1 MSFQYLAGRVASLLV
16 TLAVVS
22 VITFLVL
29 RIIPGDPA
37 QLILGAD
44 TPGDSLRALQHEL
57 GTDRPLV
64 VQYAAWVGSVVRG
77 ELGVSLRH
85 KRPVVDLIVERLPVT
100 LSLTGLALVIA
111 TVLGLPLGVEAARR
125 RAGAADYAALGL
137 SELGQAV
144 PSFWLGILMILVFS
158 LELRWLPSGGFVPWS
173 ESPGQ
178 ALRHLV
184 MPAVAL
190 GLVLAAT
197 IVRMERSSVLEVLR
211 EDFMRTARAKGL
223 AESRVI
229 YRHALANALIPTV
242 TIVGLQ
248 VGALLGGAIIVEQIF
263 SLPGLGRLVLFAVFN
278 RDWPLIQ
285 GLVFFLA
292 TLTIALNFL
301 VDLSYAWLDP
311 RIGRGAGG

>member
-1 MSFQYLAGRVASLLV
+1 MSGPYLAGRVASLCV
-16 TLAVVS
+16 TLLVVS

-44 TPGDSLRALQHEL
+44 SPGDSLRELQHEL
-57 GTDRPLV
+57 GTDRPLP
-64 VQYAAWVGSVVRG
+64 VQYVSWLGSVLRG

-85 KRPVVDLIVERLPVT
+85 KRPVIDLIVERLPVT
-100 LSLTGLALVIA
+100 LSLAGLALLIA
-111 TVLGLPLGVEAARR
+111 MAVGLPLGVEAARR
-125 RAGAADYAALGL
+125 RNTAADYAALAF
-137 SELGQAV
+137 SEIGQSV
-144 PSFWLGILMILVFS
+144 PSFWLGILMILAFS
-158 LELRWLPSGGFVPWS
+158 LQLGWLPSGGFIPWS
-173 ESPGQ
+173 ESLWQ
-178 ALRHLV
+178 AMRHLI
-184 MPAVAL
+184 MPSVAL

-197 IVRMERSSVLEVLR
+197 IVRMERSSVLEVLA
-211 EDFMRTARAKGL
+211 EDYMRTARAKGL
-223 AESRVI
+223 AETQVI

-248 VGALLGGAIIVEQIF
+248 VGTLLGGAIIVEQIF

-311 RIGRGAGG
+311 RIGRG

>member
-1 MSFQYLAGRVASLLV
+1 MSGRYLAGRVASLCV
-16 TLAVVS
+16 TLLVVS

-44 TPGDSLRALQHEL
+44 SPGDSLRELQHEL
-57 GTDRPLV
+57 GTDRPLP
-64 VQYAAWVGSVVRG
+64 VQYVSWLGSVLRG

-85 KRPVVDLIVERLPVT
+85 KRPVIDLIVERLPVT
-100 LSLTGLALVIA
+100 LSLAGLALLIA
-111 TVLGLPLGVEAARR
+111 MAVGLPLGVEAARR
-125 RAGAADYAALGL
+125 RNTVADYAALAF
-137 SELGQAV
+137 SEIGQSV
-144 PSFWLGILMILVFS
+144 PSFWLGILMILAFS
-158 LELRWLPSGGFVPWS
+158 LQLGWLPSGGFIPWS
-173 ESPGQ
+173 ESVWQ
-178 ALRHLV
+178 AVRHLI
-184 MPAVAL
+184 MPSVAL

-197 IVRMERSSVLEVLR
+197 IVRMERSSVLEVLA
-211 EDFMRTARAKGL
+211 EDYMRTARAKGL
-223 AESRVI
+223 AETHVI

-248 VGALLGGAIIVEQIF
+248 VGTLLGGAIIVEQIF

-292 TLTIALNFL
+292 TLTIVLNFF

-311 RIGRGAGG
+311 RIGRG

>member
-1 MSFQYLAGRVASLLV
+1 MSGRYLAGRVASLCV
-16 TLAVVS
+16 TLLVVS
-22 VITFLVL
+22 VITFLLL

-44 TPGDSLRALQHEL
+44 SPGDSLLQLQHEL
-57 GTDRPLV
+57 GTDRPLP
-64 VQYAAWVGSVVRG
+64 VQYVSWMGSVLRG

-85 KRPVVDLIVERLPVT
+85 KRPVIDLVVERLPVT
-100 LSLTGLALVIA
+100 LSMAI
-111 TVLGLPLGVEAARR
+111 GLPLGVEAARR
-125 RAGAADYAALGL
+125 RNTMADYGALAF
-137 SELGQAV
+137 SEIGQSV
-144 PSFWLGILMILVFS
+144 PSFWLGILMILAFS
-158 LELRWLPSGGFVPWS
+158 LQLGWLPSGGFIPWS
-173 ESPGQ
+173 ESLWQ
-178 ALRHLV
+178 AARHLI
-184 MPAVAL
+184 MPSVAL

-197 IVRMERSSVLEVLR
+197 IVRMERSSVLEVLA
-211 EDFMRTARAKGL
+211 EDYMRTARAKGL
-223 AESRVI
+223 SESQVI

-248 VGALLGGAIIVEQIF
+248 VGTLLGGAIIVEQIF

-292 TLTIALNFL
+292 TLTIVLNFL

-311 RIGRGAGG
+311 RIGRG

>member
-1 MSFQYLAGRVASLLV
+1 MSSRYLTGRVASLCV
-16 TLAVVS
+16 TLLVVS

-29 RIIPGDPA
+29 RILPGDPA

-44 TPGDSLRALQHEL
+44 SPGDSLRELQHEL
-57 GTDRPLV
+57 GTDRPLP
-64 VQYAAWVGSVVRG
+64 VQYLSWMSSVVRG

-85 KRPVVDLIVERLPVT
+85 KRPVIDLIVERLPVT
-100 LSLTGLALVIA
+100 LSLAGLALVIA
-111 TVLGLPLGVEAARR
+111 MAVGLPLGVEAARR
-125 RAGAADYAALGL
+125 RNTMADFGALAF
-137 SELGQAV
+137 SEIGQSV
-144 PSFWLGILMILVFS
+144 PSFWLGILMILAFS
-158 LELRWLPSGGFVPWS
+158 LQLGWLPSGGFVPWS
-173 ESPGQ
+173 ESLWQ
-178 ALRHLV
+178 AARHLI
-184 MPAVAL
+184 MPSVAL

-197 IVRMERSSVLEVLR
+197 IVRMERSSVLEVLA
-211 EDFMRTARAKGL
+211 EDYMRTARAKGL
-223 AESRVI
+223 AESDVI

-248 VGALLGGAIIVEQIF
+248 VGTLLGGAIIVEQIF

-292 TLTIALNFL
+292 TLTIVLNFL

-311 RIGRGAGG
+311 RIGRG

>member
-1 MSFQYLAGRVASLLV
+1 MSGRYLAGRLASLFV
-16 TLAVVS
+16 TLLVVS
-22 VITFLVL
+22 AITFLVL

-44 TPGDSLRALQHEL
+44 SPGDSLRELQHEL
-57 GTDRPLV
+57 GTDRPLAA
-64 VQYAAWVGSVVRG
+64 QYLSWVGSVARG

-85 KRPVVDLIVERLPVT
+85 KRPVIDLIVERLPVT
-100 LSLTGLALVIA
+100 LALAGLALLIA
-111 TVLGLPLGVEAARR
+111 TAIGLPLGVEAARR
-125 RAGAADYAALGL
+125 RNTMADYAALGF
-137 SELGQAV
+137 SEIGQSV
-144 PSFWLGILMILVFS
+144 PSFWLGILMILAFS
-158 LELRWLPSGGFVPWS
+158 LQLGWLPSGGFVPWS
-173 ESPGQ
+173 ESFWQ
-178 ALRHLV
+178 AVRHLI
-184 MPAVAL
+184 MPSVAL

-197 IVRMERSSVLEVLR
+197 IVRMERSSVLEVLA
-211 EDFMRTARAKGL
+211 EDYMRTARAKGL
-223 AESRVI
+223 SESRVI

-248 VGALLGGAIIVEQIF
+248 VGTLLGGAIIVEQIF

-311 RIGRGAGG
+311 RIGRG

>member
-1 MSFQYLAGRVASLLV
+1 MSGRYLAGRVASLCV
-16 TLAVVS
+16 TLLVVS

-44 TPGDSLRALQHEL
+44 SPGDSLRELQHEL
-57 GTDRPLV
+57 GTDRPLP
-64 VQYAAWVGSVVRG
+64 VQYVSWLGSVLRG

-85 KRPVVDLIVERLPVT
+85 KRPVIDLIVERLPVT
-100 LSLTGLALVIA
+100 LSLAGLALLIA
-111 TVLGLPLGVEAARR
+111 MAVGLPLGVEAARR
-125 RAGAADYAALGL
+125 RNTAADYAALAF
-137 SELGQAV
+137 SEIGQSV
-144 PSFWLGILMILVFS
+144 PSFWLGILMILAFS
-158 LELRWLPSGGFVPWS
+158 LQLGWLPSGGFIPWS
-173 ESPGQ
+173 ESVWQ
-178 ALRHLV
+178 AVRHLI
-184 MPAVAL
+184 MPSVAL

-197 IVRMERSSVLEVLR
+197 IVRMERSSVLEVLA
-211 EDFMRTARAKGL
+211 EDYMRTARAKGL
-223 AESRVI
+223 AERHVI

-248 VGALLGGAIIVEQIF
+248 VGTLLGGAIIVEQIF

-292 TLTIALNFL
+292 TLTIVLNFL

-311 RIGRGAGG
+311 RIGRG

>member
-1 MSFQYLAGRVASLLV
+1 MSGRYLAGRVASLCV
-16 TLAVVS
+16 TLLVVS
-22 VITFLVL
+22 VITFLLL

-44 TPGDSLRALQHEL
+44 SPGDSLRELQREL
-57 GTDRPLV
+57 GTDRPLP
-64 VQYAAWVGSVVRG
+64 VQYVSWLGSVLRG

-85 KRPVVDLIVERLPVT
+85 KRPVIDLIVERLPVT
-100 LSLTGLALVIA
+100 LSLAGLALLIA
-111 TVLGLPLGVEAARR
+111 MAIGLPLGVEAARR
-125 RAGAADYAALGL
+125 RNTTADYAALAF
-137 SELGQAV
+137 SEIGQSV
-144 PSFWLGILMILVFS
+144 PSFWLGILMILALS
-158 LELRWLPSGGFVPWS
+158 LQLGWLPSGGFIPWS
-173 ESPGQ
+173 ESIWQ
-178 ALRHLV
+178 AVRHLL
-184 MPAVAL
+184 MPSVAL

-197 IVRMERSSVLEVLR
+197 IVRMERSSVLEVLA
-211 EDFMRTARAKGL
+211 EDYMRTARAKGL
-223 AESRVI
+223 AEAHVI

-248 VGALLGGAIIVEQIF
+248 VGTLLGGAIIVEQIF

-292 TLTIALNFL
+292 TLTIVLNFL

-311 RIGRGAGG
+311 RIGRG

>member
-1 MSFQYLAGRVASLLV
+1 MSGRYLAGRVTSLIV
-16 TLAVVS
+16 TLLVVS
-22 VITFLVL
+22 VFTFLLL

-44 TPGDSLRALQHEL
+44 SPGDSLRELQREL
-57 GTDRPLV
+57 GTDRPLL
-64 VQYAAWVGSVVRG
+64 VQYLSWVGSVARG

-100 LSLTGLALVIA
+100 LALAAMALLIA
-111 TVLGLPLGVEAARR
+111 ALIGLPLGVEAARR
-125 RAGAADYAALGL
+125 RNTVADYAALGF
-137 SELGQAV
+137 SEIGQSV
-144 PSFWLGILMILVFS
+144 PSFWLGILMILAFS
-158 LELRWLPSGGFVPWS
+158 LQLHWLPSGGFVAWSDSPW
-173 ESPGQ
+173 Q
-178 ALRHLV
+178 ALRHLI
-184 MPAVAL
+184 MPSVAL
-190 GLVLAAT
+190 GFVLAAT
-197 IVRMERSSVLEVLR
+197 IVRMERSSVLEVLN
-211 EDFMRTARAKGL
+211 EDYMRTARAKGL

-248 VGALLGGAIIVEQIF
+248 VGTLLGGAIIVEQIF

-292 TLTIALNFL
+292 TLTIVLNFL

-311 RIGRGAGG
+311 RIGRG

>member
-1 MSFQYLAGRVASLLV
+1 MSGRYLAGRVTSLIV
-16 TLAVVS
+16 TLLVVS
-22 VITFLVL
+22 VFTFLLL

-44 TPGDSLRALQHEL
+44 SPGDSLRELQREL
-57 GTDRPLV
+57 GTDRPLL
-64 VQYAAWVGSVVRG
+64 VQYLSWVGSVARG
-77 ELGVSLRH
+77 ERGVSLRH

-100 LSLTGLALVIA
+100 LALAAMALLIA
-111 TVLGLPLGVEAARR
+111 ALIGLPLGVEAARR
-125 RAGAADYAALGL
+125 RNTVADYAALGF
-137 SELGQAV
+137 SEIGQSV
-144 PSFWLGILMILVFS
+144 PSFWLGILMILAFS
-158 LELRWLPSGGFVPWS
+158 LQLHWLPSGGFVAWSDSPW
-173 ESPGQ
+173 Q
-178 ALRHLV
+178 ALRHLI
-184 MPAVAL
+184 MPSVAL
-190 GLVLAAT
+190 GFVLAAT
-197 IVRMERSSVLEVLR
+197 IVRMERSSVLEVLN
-211 EDFMRTARAKGL
+211 EDYMRTARAKGL

-248 VGALLGGAIIVEQIF
+248 VGTLLGGAIIVEQIF

-292 TLTIALNFL
+292 TLTIVLNFL

-311 RIGRGAGG
+311 RIGRG

>member
-1 MSFQYLAGRVASLLV
+1 MSGRYLAGRVASLFV
-16 TLAVVS
+16 TLLVVS
-22 VITFLVL
+22 IITFLVL

-44 TPGDSLRALQHEL
+44 SPGDSLRELQHEL
-57 GTDRPLV
+57 GTDRPLPA
-64 VQYAAWVGSVVRG
+64 QYLSWVGSVVRG

-85 KRPVVDLIVERLPVT
+85 KRPVIDLIVERLPVT
-100 LSLTGLALVIA
+100 LALAGLALLIA
-111 TVLGLPLGVEAARR
+111 TAIGLPLGVEAARR
-125 RAGAADYAALGL
+125 RNTMADYAALGF
-137 SELGQAV
+137 SEIGQSV
-144 PSFWLGILMILVFS
+144 PSFWLGILMILAFS
-158 LELRWLPSGGFVPWS
+158 LQLGWLPSGGFVPWS
-173 ESPGQ
+173 ESFWQ
-178 ALRHLV
+178 AVRHLI
-184 MPAVAL
+184 MPSVAL

-197 IVRMERSSVLEVLR
+197 IVRMERSSVLEVLA
-211 EDFMRTARAKGL
+211 EDYMRTARAKGL
-223 AESRVI
+223 SESRVI

-248 VGALLGGAIIVEQIF
+248 VGTLLGGAIIVEQIF

-311 RIGRGAGG
+311 RIGRG

>member
-1 MSFQYLAGRVASLLV
+1 MSGRYLAGRVASLVV
-16 TLAVVS
+16 TLLVVS
-22 VITFLVL
+22 VITFLLL

-44 TPGDSLRALQHEL
+44 SPGDSLRELQHEL
-57 GTDRPLV
+57 GTDRPLL
-64 VQYAAWVGSVVRG
+64 VQYTSWVGSVLHG

-85 KRPVVDLIVERLPVT
+85 KRPVIDLIVERLPVT
-100 LSLTGLALVIA
+100 LSLAGLALVIA
-111 TVLGLPLGVEAARR
+111 MAIGLPLGVEAARR
-125 RAGAADYAALGL
+125 HNSVADYAALGF
-137 SELGQAV
+137 SEIGQSV
-144 PSFWLGILMILVFS
+144 PSFWLGILMILSFS
-158 LELRWLPSGGFVPWS
+158 LQLHWLPSGGYIPWS
-173 ESPGQ
+173 ESPWQ
-178 ALRHLV
+178 AVRHLL
-184 MPAVAL
+184 MPSVAL

-197 IVRMERSSVLEVLR
+197 IVRMERSSVLEVLH
-211 EDFMRTARAKGL
+211 EDYVRTARAKGL
-223 AESRVI
+223 AESQVI

-248 VGALLGGAIIVEQIF
+248 VGTLLGGAIIVEQIF

-285 GLVFFLA
+285 GLIFFLA

-311 RIGRGAGG
+311 RIGRG

>member
-1 MSFQYLAGRVASLLV
+1 MSGRYLLRRVASLIV
-16 TLAVVS
+16 TLLVVS
-22 VITFLVL
+22 VVTFLLL
-29 RIIPGDPA
+29 RVIPGDPA

-44 TPGDSLRALQHEL
+44 SPGDSLRELQHEL
-57 GTDRPLV
+57 GTDRPLLA
-64 VQYAAWVGSVVRG
+64 QYLSWVGSVARG

-85 KRPVVDLIVERLPVT
+85 KRPVLDLIVERLPVT
-100 LSLTGLALVIA
+100 LSLAGLALLIAVII
-111 TVLGLPLGVEAARR
+111 GLPLGVEAARR
-125 RAGAADYAALGL
+125 RNSVADYAALGF
-137 SELGQAV
+137 SEIGQSV
-144 PSFWLGILMILVFS
+144 PSFWLGILMILAFS
-158 LELRWLPSGGFVPWS
+158 LHLHWLPSGGFVSWS
-173 ESPGQ
+173 ESPAQ
-178 ALRHLV
+178 ALRHLI

-190 GLVLAAT
+190 GFVLAAT
-197 IVRMERSSVLEVLR
+197 IVRMERSSVIEVLN
-211 EDFMRTARAKGL
+211 EDYMRTARAKGL

-248 VGALLGGAIIVEQIF
+248 VGTLLGGAIIVEQIF

-311 RIGRGAGG
+311 RIGRD

>member
-1 MSFQYLAGRVASLLV
+1 MSGRYLMGRVASLCV
-16 TLAVVS
+16 TLLVVS

-44 TPGDSLRALQHEL
+44 SPGDSLRELQHEL
-57 GTDRPLV
+57 GTDRPLP
-64 VQYAAWVGSVVRG
+64 VQYLSWMGSVLRG

-85 KRPVVDLIVERLPVT
+85 KRPVLDLIAERLPVT
-100 LSLTGLALVIA
+100 LSLAALALLIA
-111 TVLGLPLGVEAARR
+111 TAIGLPLGVEAARR
-125 RAGAADYAALGL
+125 RNTMADYTALGF
-137 SELGQAV
+137 SEIGQSV
-144 PSFWLGILMILVFS
+144 PSFWLGILMILALS
-158 LELRWLPSGGFVPWS
+158 LQLRWLPSGGFVPWS
-173 ESPGQ
+173 DSPWQ
-178 ALRHLV
+178 ALRHLI
-184 MPAVAL
+184 MPSVAL

-197 IVRMERSSVLEVLR
+197 IVRMERSAVLEVLN
-211 EDFMRTARAKGL
+211 EDYMRTARAKGL
-223 AESRVI
+223 TEAQVV

-248 VGALLGGAIIVEQIF
+248 VGTLLGGAIIVEQIF

-311 RIGRGAGG
+311 RIGRD

>member
-1 MSFQYLAGRVASLLV
+1 MSGRYLAGKVASLV
-16 TLAVVS
+16 ATLLVVS
-22 VITFLVL
+22 VITFIVL

-44 TPGDSLRALQHEL
+44 SPGDSLRELQHEL
-57 GTDRPLV
+57 GTDRSLP
-64 VQYAAWVGSVVRG
+64 VQYVSWLDSVLRG

-85 KRPVVDLIVERLPVT
+85 KRPVIDLIVERLPVT
-100 LSLTGLALVIA
+100 LALA
-111 TVLGLPLGVEAARR
+111 
-125 RAGAADYAALGL
+125 
-137 SELGQAV
+137 GQAV
-144 PSFWLGILMILVFS
+144 PSFWLGILMILTFS
-158 LELRWLPSGGFVPWS
+158 LQLRWLPSGGFVPWS
-173 ESPGQ
+173 DSPWQ
-178 ALRHLV
+178 AVRHLI

-197 IVRMERSSVLEVLR
+197 VVRMERSSVLEVLD
-211 EDFMRTARAKGL
+211 EDYVRTARAKGL
-223 AESRVI
+223 AEWRVI

-248 VGALLGGAIIVEQIF
+248 VRTLLGGAIIVEQIF

-292 TLTIALNFL
+292 TLTIVLNFL

-311 RIGRGAGG
+311 RIGRG